1 MSYRQI
7 VIVLLVLLSCSTN
20 TVFAHKKKPTK
31 KEVTTLSNE
40 AILLMKEGSY
50 EKSLIK
56 SRLAL
61 TEAIRL
67 KDNNLIAG
75 SYNTIAANF
84 DQLSEFDKAFYYYH
98 KGLTY
103 ANKTN
108 NDVLKNWLN
117 NNLGNIYCFDKKQYE
132 KGIYYYKKSLEYSTR
147 IKDSAQIVFT
157 KLNLTWAYF
166 DIGRY
171 DEGLPYLKYINKHH
185 EKHGDTST
193 IVALNMLNG
202 MYYNYKN
209 DPEKAT
215 FFFENAI
222 KHGNEGNEKSD
233 LSYSHHEYSK
243 FLLKNGDYKNA
254 YKNLAIFNAITD
266 ELNDEEKLN
275 KANVAGINLEI
286 DEYKREI
293 DKIES
298 EFKTKEYVL
307 LQEQSRNKKI
317 VIVLS
322 AILLLLFLLFYLYS
336 QNAQLKQKN
345 KLKDL
350 RSKAQ
355 ENMINAS
362 INGQELER
370 KKIAAFLHDN
380 ISALLSSA
388 GLHLHAYT
396 SQNQSYPQEIMKT
409 KAILEEA
416 HDQVRDLSHELMPS
430 LLARFGLFDAL
441 DDLCEKNSNS
451 ILHFEYASSI
461 NRKTRYDED
470 FEMKIYFIIMEL
482 LNNIIKHSDASQSK
496 LSMDENNELLKIT
509 LLDNGKGFDS
519 SKFHVLE
526 GFGLNQIKAR
536 INNLRGNIY
545 LNSKLNA
552 GTTITI
558 EVPITYPKKTTTP
571 VFPSQ

>member
-7 VIVLLVLLSCSTN
+7 IIVLLVLLSCSIN

-31 KEVTTLSNE
+31 EEVTKLSNE
-40 AILLMKEGSY
+40 AILLMKDGSY

-61 TEAIRL
+61 SQAIRL

-84 DQLSEFDKAFYYYH
+84 DQLSEFDKAFYYYK

-171 DEGLPYLKYINKHH
+171 DEGLPYLKYINEHH
-185 EKHGDTST
+185 KKHGDTST

-209 DPEKAT
+209 EPEKAT

-222 KHGNEGNEKSD
+222 KLGNEGNEKSD
-233 LSYSHHEYSK
+233 LSYSHHEFSK

-254 YKNLAIFNAITD
+254 YKNLALFNAITD
-266 ELNDEEKLN
+266 ELNNEEKLN

-298 EFKTKEYVL
+298 EFKSKESVL

-317 VIVLS
+317 VIILS

-396 SQNQSYPQEIMKT
+396 SQNQTYSQEIMKT

-496 LSMDENNELLKIT
+496 LSINENNGLLKII
-509 LLDNGKGFDS
+509 LRDNGKGFDS
-519 SKFHVLE
+519 SRFHVLE

-536 INNLRGNIY
+536 INNLKGNIH
-545 LNSKLNA
+545 LNSKVNA
-552 GTTITI
+552 GTIITI
-558 EVPITYPKKTTTP
+558 EVPITYQKKATTP

>member
-1 MSYRQI
+1 M
-7 VIVLLVLLSCSTN
+7 
-20 TVFAHKKKPTK
+20 
-31 KEVTTLSNE
+31 
-40 AILLMKEGSY
+40 
-50 EKSLIK
+50 
-56 SRLAL
+56 
-61 TEAIRL
+61 
-67 KDNNLIAG
+67 
-75 SYNTIAANF
+75 
-84 DQLSEFDKAFYYYH
+84 
-98 KGLTY
+98 
-103 ANKTN
+103 
-108 NDVLKNWLN
+108 
-117 NNLGNIYCFDKKQYE
+117 
-132 KGIYYYKKSLEYSTR
+132 
-147 IKDSAQIVFT
+147 
-157 KLNLTWAYF
+157 
-166 DIGRY
+166 
-171 DEGLPYLKYINKHH
+171 
-185 EKHGDTST
+185 
-193 IVALNMLNG
+193 
-202 MYYNYKN
+202 
-209 DPEKAT
+209 
-215 FFFENAI
+215 
-222 KHGNEGNEKSD
+222 
-233 LSYSHHEYSK
+233 SYSHHEYSK
-243 FLLKNGDYKNA
+243 FLLKNGDYKKA

-317 VIVLS
+317 VIILS

-396 SQNQSYPQEIMKT
+396 SQNQSYSQEIMKT

-451 ILHFEYASSI
+451 IMRFEYASFI

-482 LNNIIKHSDASQSK
+482 LNNIIKHSHASQSK
-496 LSMDENNELLKIT
+496 LSMDENNELLKIK
-509 LLDNGKGFDS
+509 LMDNGKGFDS
-519 SKFHVLE
+519 TKFHVLE

-536 INNLRGNIY
+536 INNLKGNIHF
-545 LNSKLNA
+545 NSKLNA
-552 GTTITI
+552 GTIITI
-558 EVPITYPKKTTTP
+558 EVPITYPKKATTP

>member
-1 MSYRQI
+1 
-7 VIVLLVLLSCSTN
+7 
-20 TVFAHKKKPTK
+20 
-31 KEVTTLSNE
+31 
-40 AILLMKEGSY
+40 
-50 EKSLIK
+50 
-56 SRLAL
+56 
-61 TEAIRL
+61 
-67 KDNNLIAG
+67 
-75 SYNTIAANF
+75 
-84 DQLSEFDKAFYYYH
+84 
-98 KGLTY
+98 
-103 ANKTN
+103 
-108 NDVLKNWLN
+108 
-117 NNLGNIYCFDKKQYE
+117 
-132 KGIYYYKKSLEYSTR
+132 
-147 IKDSAQIVFT
+147 
-157 KLNLTWAYF
+157 
-166 DIGRY
+166 
-171 DEGLPYLKYINKHH
+171 
-185 EKHGDTST
+185 
-193 IVALNMLNG
+193 MLNG

-209 DPEKAT
+209 EPEKAT

-222 KHGNEGNEKSD
+222 KLGNEGNEKSD
-233 LSYSHHEYSK
+233 LSYSHHEFSK

-254 YKNLAIFNAITD
+254 YKNLALFNAITD
-266 ELNDEEKLN
+266 ELNNEEKLN

-293 DKIES
+293 DKIET
-298 EFKTKEYVL
+298 EFKSKESVL

-317 VIVLS
+317 VIILS

-396 SQNQSYPQEIMKT
+396 SQNQTYSQEIMKT

-496 LSMDENNELLKIT
+496 LSINENNGLLKII
-509 LLDNGKGFDS
+509 LRDNGKGFDS
-519 SKFHVLE
+519 SRFHVLE

-536 INNLRGNIY
+536 INNLKGNIH
-545 LNSKLNA
+545 LNSKVNA
-552 GTTITI
+552 GTIITI
-558 EVPITYPKKTTTP
+558 EVPITYPKKATTP

>member
-61 TEAIRL
+61 SQAIRL

-171 DEGLPYLKYINKHH
+171 EEGLPYLKYINKHH

-298 EFKTKEYVL
+298 EFKTKEYLL

-396 SQNQSYPQEIMKT
+396 SQNQSYPQEIIKT

-496 LSMDENNELLKIT
+496 LSIDENNESLKIT
-509 LLDNGKGFDS
+509 LMDNGKGFDS

-536 INNLRGNIY
+536 INNLKGNIY
-545 LNSKLNA
+545 FNSKLNA

-558 EVPITYPKKTTTP
+558 EVPITYPKKATTP

>member
-40 AILLMKEGSY
+40 AILLMKEGNY

-61 TEAIRL
+61 SQAIRL

-171 DEGLPYLKYINKHH
+171 EEGLPYLKYINKHH

-396 SQNQSYPQEIMKT
+396 SQNQSYPQEIIKT

-496 LSMDENNELLKIT
+496 LSIDENNESLKIT
-509 LLDNGKGFDS
+509 LMDNGKGFDS

-536 INNLRGNIY
+536 INNLKGNIY
-545 LNSKLNA
+545 FNSKLNA

-558 EVPITYPKKTTTP
+558 EVPITYPKKATTP

>member
-1 MSYRQI
+1 MLLKKLLTLLILASSLSGITVVAQAKI
-7 VIVLLVLLSCSTN
+7 PSKSEVI
-20 TVFAHKKKPTK
+20 AIA
-31 KEVTTLSNE
+31 KEASK
-40 AILLMKEGSY
+40 LMKAGNHE
-50 EKSLIK
+50 ESLIK

-61 TEAIRL
+61 SHAILL
-67 KDNNLIAG
+67 KDDNLIAG
-75 SYNTIAANF
+75 TYNTIAANF
-84 DQLSEFDKAFYYYH
+84 DQLSEYDKASYYYH

-132 KGIYYYKKSLEYSTR
+132 KGIGHYKKSLHYSIK
-147 IKDSAQIVFT
+147 IKDSVQILFT

-171 DEGLPYLKYINKHH
+171 NEGLPYLKYINKHH
-185 EKHGDTST
+185 KKHGDAST

-209 DPEKAT
+209 DTEKAH
-215 FFFENAI
+215 FFFQNAI
-222 KHGNEGNEKSD
+222 KLGNDGNEKSD
-233 LSYSHHEYSK
+233 LSYSHHEFSK

-254 YKNLAIFNAITD
+254 YKNLDLFNTITE
-266 ELNDEEKLN
+266 ELNNQEKLQ

-298 EFKTKEYVL
+298 EFKTKEYLL

-317 VIVLS
+317 VIVLI
-322 AILLLLFLLFYLYS
+322 AILVLLFCLFYFYS
-336 QNAQLKQKN
+336 QNAQLKHKN

-350 RSKAQ
+350 RSKVQ
-355 ENMINAS
+355 DNMINAS

-370 KKIAAFLHDN
+370 KKIASFLHDN

-388 GLHLHAYT
+388 GLHLQAYT
-396 SQNQSYPQEIMKT
+396 SKNQSSSEEIVKT

-441 DDLCEKNSNS
+441 EDLCEKNSNS
-451 ILHFEYASSI
+451 ILQFEYAGTL
-461 NRKTRYDED
+461 NRTTRYDED

-482 LNNIIKHSDASQSK
+482 LNNIIKHSHAQQAK
-496 LSMDENNELLKIT
+496 LSIQENNEFLNIDIM
-509 LLDNGKGFDS
+509 DNGKGFDS

-526 GFGLNQIKAR
+526 GFGLNQIRAR
-536 INNLRGNIY
+536 INNLKGTIEI
-545 LNSKLNA
+545 NSKLDA
-552 GTTITI
+552 GTAIKI
-558 EVPITYPKKTTTP
+558 IVPITYQKKIIRP
-571 VFPSQ
+571 VFQSQ

>member
-61 TEAIRL
+61 SQAIRL

-171 DEGLPYLKYINKHH
+171 EEGLPYLKYINKHH

-209 DPEKAT
+209 DPKKAT

-222 KHGNEGNEKSD
+222 KLGNEGNEKSD

-396 SQNQSYPQEIMKT
+396 SQNQSYPQEIIKT

-496 LSMDENNELLKIT
+496 LSIDENNESLKIT
-509 LLDNGKGFDS
+509 LMDNGKGFDS

-536 INNLRGNIY
+536 INNLKGNIY
-545 LNSKLNA
+545 FNSKLNA

-558 EVPITYPKKTTTP
+558 EVPITYPKKATTP

>member
-1 MSYRQI
+1 MSQKQI
-7 VIVLLVLLSCSTN
+7 AIVLVLLLNLTGSFVC
-20 TVFAHKKKPTK
+20 AQK
-31 KEVTTLSNE
+31 KETSKKEALTLAKE
-40 AILLMKEGSY
+40 ANQHMKAGNY
-50 EKSLIK
+50 EKSLIQ

-61 TEAIRL
+61 SQAIKI
-67 KDNNLIAG
+67 KDNNLIARA
-75 SYNTIAANF
+75 YNTIAANF
-84 DQLSEFDKAFYYYH
+84 DQLSESDKAFFYYN
-98 KGLTY
+98 KGLEY

-132 KGIYYYKKSLEYSTR
+132 KGIYYYKKSLHYSTKT
-147 IKDSAQIVFT
+147 KDSAQIIFT

-166 DIGRY
+166 DNDRY
-171 DEGLPYLKYINKHH
+171 QEGLPYLNYINKHH
-185 EKHGDTST
+185 KKHGDEST

-202 MYYNYKN
+202 MYHSHTNNTKKAHYFFQKAI
-209 DPEKAT
+209 EKG
-215 FFFENAI
+215 I
-222 KHGNEGNEKSD
+222 KGTEKSD
-233 LSYSHHEYSK
+233 LSYSHLEFSK
-243 FLLKNGDYKNA
+243 FLLKNNDYKNA
-254 YKNLAIFNAITD
+254 YKNLVRYNTITE
-266 ELNDEEKLN
+266 ELNDQEKHN

-293 DKIES
+293 DKIET
-298 EFKTKEYVL
+298 EYKTKQLFL

-317 VIVLS
+317 VIVLI
-322 AILLLLFLLFYLYS
+322 AVLLLFFILFYFYS
-336 QNAQLKQKN
+336 QNTQLKQKN

-350 RSKAQ
+350 QSKVQ

-396 SQNQSYPQEIMKT
+396 SKNQYSAQEIIKT

-451 ILHFEYASSI
+451 ILYFEYASSVD
-461 NRKTRYDED
+461 RKTRYDED
-470 FEMKIYFIIMEL
+470 FEIKIYFIIMEL
-482 LNNIIKHSDASQSK
+482 LNNTIKHSQATRSE
-496 LSMDENNELLKIT
+496 LSIHEDNDFLNVNVM
-509 LLDNGKGFDS
+509 DNGQGFDS
-519 SKFHVLE
+519 SKFHILE
-526 GFGLNQIKAR
+526 GFGINQIKAR
-536 INNLRGNIY
+536 INNLKGTIVI
-545 LNSKLNA
+545 NSKIGF
-552 GTTITI
+552 GTTIKI
-558 EVPITYPKKTTTP
+558 IVPITYQKKIIRP
-571 VFPSQ
+571 VFQSQ

>member
-1 MSYRQI
+1 MSYKQLI
-7 VIVLLVLLSCSTN
+7 IVLILLLSFSRI
-20 TVFAHKKKPTK
+20 TVFAQKNIPTK
-31 KEVTTLSNE
+31 KEVTLVSND

-50 EKSLIK
+50 EKSLMQ

-61 TEAIRL
+61 SKAIQL
-67 KDNNLIAG
+67 KDDNLIAG
-75 SYNTIAANF
+75 AYNTIAANF
-84 DQLSEFDKAFYYYH
+84 DQLSEYNKAFYYYH

-108 NDVLKNWLN
+108 NDVLKNWIN

-132 KGIYYYKKSLEYSTR
+132 KGIYYYKKSLQYSTK
-147 IKDSAQIVFT
+147 IKDSAQVVFT

-171 DEGLPYLKYINKHH
+171 NEGLPYLKYINKHH
-185 EKHGDTST
+185 EKHGGIST

-209 DPEKAT
+209 DIKKAEY
-215 FFFENAI
+215 FFKNAI
-222 KHGNEGNEKSD
+222 KLGNEGNEKSAS
-233 LSYSHHEYSK
+233 SYSQHEYSK
-243 FLLKNGDYKNA
+243 FLFKNGDYKNA
-254 YKNLAIFNAITD
+254 YKNLSLFNTITE
-266 ELNDEEKLN
+266 ELNNEERLN

-298 EFKTKEYVL
+298 EFRTKEYVL

-317 VIVLS
+317 VIVVIL
-322 AILLLLFLLFYLYS
+322 ILLFPFILFYIS
-336 QNAQLKQKN
+336 SENAKLKQKN

-370 KKIAAFLHDN
+370 KKIASFLHDN

-396 SQNQSYPQEIMKT
+396 SQNQSSSEEITKT

-451 ILHFEYASSI
+451 ILHFDYYSSVD
-461 NRKTRYDED
+461 RKTRYDED

-482 LNNIIKHSDASQSK
+482 LNNTIKHSHAHQAK
-496 LSMDENNELLKIT
+496 LNINENNDFLYI
-509 LLDNGKGFDS
+509 DIIDDGKGFDF

-526 GFGLNQIKAR
+526 GFGLNQIRAR
-536 INNLRGNIY
+536 INNLKGTIEI
-545 LNSKLNA
+545 NSKLDA
-552 GTTITI
+552 GTAIKI
-558 EVPITYPKKTTTP
+558 IVPITYQKKIIRP
-571 VFPSQ
+571 VFQSQ

>member
-7 VIVLLVLLSCSTN
+7 IIVLLLLLNFSRN
-20 TVFAHKKKPTK
+20 TVFAQKKIPTK
-31 KEVTTLSNE
+31 KEVTLVSNE

-50 EKSLIK
+50 EKSFIQ

-61 TEAIRL
+61 GKAIQL
-67 KDNNLIAG
+67 KDDNLIAG
-75 SYNTIAANF
+75 AYNTIAANF
-84 DQLSEFDKAFYYYH
+84 DQLSEYDKAFFYYH

-108 NDVLKNWLN
+108 NDVLKNWIN

-132 KGIYYYKKSLEYSTR
+132 KGIYHYKKSLQYSTR

-171 DEGLPYLKYINKHH
+171 NDGLPYLTYINKHH
-185 EKHGDTST
+185 KKHGDIST
-193 IVALNMLNG
+193 VVALNMLNG

-209 DPEKAT
+209 DTEKAQ
-215 FFFENAI
+215 FFFKNAI
-222 KHGNEGNEKSD
+222 KLGNEGNEKSD

-254 YKNLAIFNAITD
+254 YKNLSLFNAITA
-266 ELNDEEKLN
+266 ELNNEERLN

-307 LQEQSRNKKI
+307 LQKQSRNKKI
-317 VIVLS
+317 VIVV
-322 AILLLLFLLFYLYS
+322 ILILLFLFIFFYIS
-336 QNAQLKQKN
+336 SENAKLKQKN
-345 KLKDL
+345 NLKDL

-370 KKIAAFLHDN
+370 KKIASFLHDN

-388 GLHLHAYT
+388 GLHLHAHS
-396 SQNQSYPQEIMKT
+396 SQHQSSSEEIIKT

-416 HDQVRDLSHELMPS
+416 HNQVRDLSHELMPS

-451 ILHFEYASSI
+451 ILHFDYSSSVD
-461 NRKTRYDED
+461 RKTRYDED

-482 LNNIIKHSDASQSK
+482 LNNTLKHSHAHQAK
-496 LSMDENNELLKIT
+496 LNIHENNDF
-509 LLDNGKGFDS
+509 LDIDIMDDGKGFES

-526 GFGLNQIKAR
+526 GFGLNQIRAR
-536 INNLRGNIY
+536 IKNLKGTIIID
-545 LNSKLNA
+545 SKLDT
-552 GTTITI
+552 GTSVKIM
-558 EVPITYPKKTTTP
+558 VPITYQKKIIRP
-571 VFPSQ
+571 VFQSQ

>member
-7 VIVLLVLLSCSTN
+7 VIVLLVLLSCSRN
-20 TVFAHKKKPTK
+20 TVLAHKKKPTK
-31 KEVTTLSNE
+31 KEITTLSNE

-61 TEAIRL
+61 TEAIRI

-171 DEGLPYLKYINKHH
+171 EEGLPYLKYINKHH

-396 SQNQSYPQEIMKT
+396 SQNQSYPQEIIKT

-451 ILHFEYASSI
+451 ILHFEYVSSI

-509 LLDNGKGFDS
+509 LVDNGKGFDS